1 MTDRLRDLTEQ
12 LERAADR
19 LRSTELTPDDAAALV
34 DECARL
40 AAEAG
45 AELDRQ
51 VRAPVVEPP
60 PGQGELLRSQ
70 AELL

>member
-1 MTDRLRDLTEQ
+1 MADLDVLVDRLERTAAELRAGQ
-12 LERAADR
+12 LDAEK
-19 LRSTELTPDDAAALV
+19 AAALV

-51 VRAPVVEPP
+51 VRAADHG
-60 PGQGELLRSQ
+60 PGSAGQLALES
-70 AELL
+70 